1 MATTITQSNS
11 VTVITLGLTGIA
23 TKVIPPRFTRF
34 LHLQF
39 RNAIG
44 GVAYTGTDGA
54 TISPDYFN
62 LAADQLVELQHDGD
76 RPFYLAGASDAVEAV
91 VVCREW

>member
-1 MATTITQSNS
+1 MATTITQGNS

-34 LHLQF
+34 LWLQF
-39 RNAIG
+39 RSAIG

-54 TISPDYFN
+54 AISADYFN
-62 LAADQLVELQHDGD
+62 VAADQLVELQHDGD
-76 RPFYLAGASDAVEAV
+76 RPFYIAGVADGVEAV
-91 VVCREW
+91 IVCREW

>member
-23 TKVIPPRFTRF
+23 TKVTPPKFTRF
-34 LHLQF
+34 LWLQF

-44 GVAYTGTDGA
+44 GVAYQGTDGA
-54 TISPDYFN
+54 AIDASYFN
-62 LAADQLVELQHDGD
+62 LAADQLVEIQHDSD
-76 RPFYLAGASDAVEAV
+76 RPVYLAGSADAVEAV
-91 VVCREW
+91 IVCREW